1 VSSVTADPPRARDR
15 SRAVPDLA
23 ERMRLISTFGAV
35 LRTERGGLHLTQ
47 QQLADAAGLHRRS
60 IDHLENGG
68 GDQAR

>member
-1 VSSVTADPPRARDR
+1 
-15 SRAVPDLA
+15 VPDLA

>member
-1 VSSVTADPPRARDR
+1 MSSVTADPPRARDR